1 MRIWL
6 LLLALL
12 APAGT
17 AAHLPLTGTPPGQV
31 ELYELT
37 PAPAV
42 PAIRARAAI
51 LLDLDSGTTLY
62 ARDAQGRVPPARLTK
77 AVTVLTPLDLLRP
90 DQGRAVPAS

>member
-42 PAIRARAAI
+42 P
-51 LLDLDSGTTLY
+51 
-62 ARDAQGRVPPARLTK
+62 
-77 AVTVLTPLDLLRP
+77 
-90 DQGRAVPAS
+90 